1 MADLRTRLT
10 TTGLSRLRA
19 AYDPA
24 VMSQGNV
31 AALRDIY
38 PPLSSWGEEVSA
50 TFYDRPGPLTAKD
63 RERCLIALVTLL
75 GATLP
80 LAIHVY
86 WGLMEGLSVEEICHT
101 IGLSAC
107 YGGLPK
113 ASHGLLVVD
122 RTLTLLNR
130 ISETSPDARAV
141 LETLLVEFRP

>member
-10 TTGLSRLRA
+10 TAALSKLRA
-19 AYDPA
+19 AYEPA
-24 VMSQGNV
+24 VMSQGNA

-38 PPLSSWGEEVSA
+38 PPLSSWGDEVSA

-63 RERCLIALVTLL
+63 RERCIVGLVTML

-122 RTLTLLNR
+122 RTLALMNR
-130 ISETSPDARAV
+130 VSETSPDAQAV
-141 LETLLVEFRP
+141 LESLIAEFRP

>member
-1 MADLRTRLT
+1 MPDLRTRLSAVALT
-10 TTGLSRLRA
+10 KLRD

-24 VMSQGNV
+24 VMSHGNV

-38 PPLSSWGEEVSA
+38 PPLSGWGEEVSA

-63 RERCLIALVTLL
+63 RERCLIALITML

-80 LAIHVY
+80 LGIHVY
-86 WGLMEGLSVEEICHT
+86 WGLMEGLSIEEICHT

-113 ASHGLLVVD
+113 ASHGFLVVD
-122 RTLTLLNR
+122 RTLAVLNR
-130 ISETSPDARAV
+130 VAETSADAKTV
-141 LETLLVEFRP
+141 LDTLIAAFRP